1 MKSKVLMKDLPSN
14 CKIALHIVPGP
25 SDTWMIKRS
34 CEEKTMDVSHHP
46 FELVFIKYIK
56 TYHAWLLSIPNLMYK
71 FNYVETSKVSC
82 FFSFFPFLGN
92 DPPTTRTC
100 IWTSPEAR
108 KDDCNLF
115 DRSLVTLVAMSF
127 SSESESSS

>member
-25 SDTWMIKRS
+25 SDTWMIKRMRMEDYGCTPPQTRLYQIYQDIS
-34 CEEKTMDVSHHP
+34 RLAV
-46 FELVFIKYIK
+46 VQ
-56 TYHAWLLSIPNLMYK
+56 LSIPTLMYN
-71 FNYVETSKVSC
+71 FNYVETSHLYC
-82 FFSFFPFLGN
+82 LFRFLGN

>member
-1 MKSKVLMKDLPSN
+1 MDDQKIVQMEGYE
-14 CKIALHIVPGP
+14 CKPPPLQTRLYQIYQNISRLAV
-25 SDTWMIKRS
+25 
-34 CEEKTMDVSHHP
+34 VHP
-46 FELVFIKYIK
+46 NPHVQIQLCGDFQG
-56 TYHAWLLSIPNLMYK
+56 
-71 FNYVETSKVSC
+71 YVA
-82 FFSFFPFLGN
+82 FLRFLGN

>member
-1 MKSKVLMKDLPSN
+1 MAVVHSNPHVQIQLYMWRLP
-14 CKIALHIVPGP
+14 
-25 SDTWMIKRS
+25 
-34 CEEKTMDVSHHP
+34 
-46 FELVFIKYIK
+46 
-56 TYHAWLLSIPNLMYK
+56 TY
-71 FNYVETSKVSC
+71 VT
-82 FFSFFPFLGN
+82 FFRFLGI
-92 DPPTTRTC
+92 DPPTMRTC